1 MILNIFYVNIYK
13 IHIFFNKNTIFEA
26 KIGKNI
32 KFLKNPPKH
41 CLDGKLVYK
50 PSSVLDGHLSRR
62 GISDALKRCKQQ
74 VEQTIC
80 RYLASSGVY
89 IAPIV
94 TNRSVSSYL
103 AISTLP
109 QKWRYI
115 SVALSLKSPSPAINR
130 HSVL

>member
-1 MILNIFYVNIYK
+1 MD
-13 IHIFFNKNTIFEA
+13 
-26 KIGKNI
+26 I
-32 KFLKNPPKH
+32 KKPAEGDSCGF
-41 CLDGKLVYK
+41 KLVYK

-103 AISTLP
+103 ALSTLP
-109 QKWRYI
+109 KIILAVYFCCTFLEVTFTG
-115 SVALSLKSPSPAINR
+115 S
-130 HSVL
+130 